1 MIFINFFILVPPM
14 IMQQKDNADI
24 VAREGDNV
32 TLACD
37 ARGHPR
43 PQVVW
48 RREDKEDIL
57 VNGRKGIIKNTLII
71 LCIMLFSLKSNID
84 ICPPLRKIILLTVSA
99 VESSRL
105 HLTKISRLQMGKYL
119 CVATNGV
126 NPSSSKMFDTKVQCK
141 EFKKKMN

>member
-1 MIFINFFILVPPM
+1 M

-71 LCIMLFSLKSNID
+71 LCIVLYSLIMVIKYRY
-84 ICPPLRKIILLTVSA
+84 L
-99 VESSRL
+99 SS
-105 HLTKISRLQMGKYL
+105 LTKNHSINSF
-119 CVATNGV
+119 C
-126 NPSSSKMFDTKVQCK
+126 S
-141 EFKKKMN
+141 

>member
-71 LCIMLFSLKSNID
+71 LCIMLYSLSKID

>member
-1 MIFINFFILVPPM
+1 M

-71 LCIMLFSLKSNID
+71 LCIMLFSLINLI
-84 ICPPLRKIILLTVSA
+84 
-99 VESSRL
+99 
-105 HLTKISRLQMGKYL
+105 
-119 CVATNGV
+119 
-126 NPSSSKMFDTKVQCK
+126 
-141 EFKKKMN
+141 

>member
-1 MIFINFFILVPPM
+1 
-14 IMQQKDNADI
+14 MQQKDNADI

-57 VNGRKGIIKNTLII
+57 VNGRKGIIKNTFTTLY
-71 LCIMLFSLKSNID
+71 IMLYSFILNRYLSSL
-84 ICPPLRKIILLTVSA
+84 
-99 VESSRL
+99 
-105 HLTKISRLQMGKYL
+105 M
-119 CVATNGV
+119 TNYSI
-126 NPSSSKMFDTKVQCK
+126 NSFCS
-141 EFKKKMN
+141 

>member
-1 MIFINFFILVPPM
+1 MLLYNFKGSINLMISINFLILVPPM
-14 IMQQKDNADI
+14 IMQQKENADI

-57 VNGRKGIIKNTLII
+57 VNGRKGIINQLSAKSVIRLRVYVQKI
-71 LCIMLFSLKSNID
+71 L
-84 ICPPLRKIILLTVSA
+84 
-99 VESSRL
+99 
-105 HLTKISRLQMGKYL
+105 
-119 CVATNGV
+119 
-126 NPSSSKMFDTKVQCK
+126 
-141 EFKKKMN
+141 

>member
-1 MIFINFFILVPPM
+1 MIIIFCFIVINLMTFINFFILVPPM

-57 VNGRKGIIKNTLII
+57 VNGRKGIIKNTLVI
-71 LCIMLFSLKSNID
+71 LFIMLYSLISKID
-84 ICPPLRKIILLTVSA
+84 MC
-99 VESSRL
+99 
-105 HLTKISRLQMGKYL
+105 
-119 CVATNGV
+119 
-126 NPSSSKMFDTKVQCK
+126 NP
-141 EFKKKMN
+141 

>member
-1 MIFINFFILVPPM
+1 MYNFKVSIDLMISINFLILVPPM
-14 IMQQKDNADI
+14 IMQQKENADI

-71 LCIMLFSLKSNID
+71 LCIMS
-84 ICPPLRKIILLTVSA
+84 TV
-99 VESSRL
+99 
-105 HLTKISRLQMGKYL
+105 
-119 CVATNGV
+119 
-126 NPSSSKMFDTKVQCK
+126 
-141 EFKKKMN
+141 

>member
-1 MIFINFFILVPPM
+1 MYY
-14 IMQQKDNADI
+14 
-24 VAREGDNV
+24 
-32 TLACD
+32 
-37 ARGHPR
+37 
-43 PQVVW
+43 VVQF
-48 RREDKEDIL
+48 
-57 VNGRKGIIKNTLII
+57 N
-71 LCIMLFSLKSNID
+71 KSNID

-141 EFKKKMN
+141 EFRKKMNKQKDMKTENCFN

>member
-1 MIFINFFILVPPM
+1 M

-71 LCIMLFSLKSNID
+71 LCIMLYNLI
-84 ICPPLRKIILLTVSA
+84 
-99 VESSRL
+99 
-105 HLTKISRLQMGKYL
+105 YL
-119 CVATNGV
+119 I
-126 NPSSSKMFDTKVQCK
+126 
-141 EFKKKMN
+141 

>member
-1 MIFINFFILVPPM
+1 M

-37 ARGHPR
+37 AKGHPR

-57 VNGRKGIIKNTLII
+57 VNGRKGIMFKYFKAF
-71 LCIMLFSLKSNID
+71 IMFYKLRLKIFCHEN
-84 ICPPLRKIILLTVSA
+84 
-99 VESSRL
+99 
-105 HLTKISRLQMGKYL
+105 
-119 CVATNGV
+119 
-126 NPSSSKMFDTKVQCK
+126 
-141 EFKKKMN
+141 